1 MVHNVTIRVAHI
13 KRIDRSHQVGHR
25 EEVARTVIVSRH
37 RTARLRFAEVHIRT
51 YAEPLL
57 GLVFD
62 TATAAVTAETRVGN
76 EAVVVQIVDAGVVAH
91 AL

>member
-1 MVHNVTIRVAHI
+1 MHNVTIRVAHI
-13 KRIDRSHQVGHR
+13 KRINRSHQVGHR

-57 GLVFD
+57 SLVFD
-62 TATAAVTAETRVGN
+62 TTAAVTAEARVGN